1 MPDAVETLLKSLN
14 TSTRARAAAW
24 DAVYAVQDDAQ
35 AERMLRELPF
45 SDDIKARLWDA
56 RRGIDPEPFAAPA
69 VESSEQAAPEGS
81 AVRRFVGN
89 AAEMLNPIT
98 MAKGIGQAVMNPLDT
113 ASAMFQAQTGQF
125 GKAKQALTEGRL
137 SEAIGHGVA
146 GAVPLLGP
154 IAAEAGEQIGSG
166 DVAGGLGKAA
176 GILTPFGVKPVLQGA
191 RAAVP
196 ARARGA
202 VAGTLEAGAAERL
215 ADVMSPKVG
224 RNKIRIGNQAE
235 TVAPRMARDLVDD
248 GAPLTREGFHAQVQ
262 TRRAAAEQSLDAA
275 ADARLNA
282 QSFETTPVIDALLE
296 KRRQLTAEAV
306 EAERRIPEYR
316 GDGARVARPETEF
329 RASGSVGTD
338 DIPTQGRGYRTTGD
352 DPGRFASEPSR
363 AGVPLGRDVQP
374 HHNAARI
381 AEIDAAIKEVRTL
394 GPVARYEAIRRI
406 RQSYDPVAKAKY
418 APSVTDDFL
427 AKSGQASGAADVTGV
442 LREHLAKWD
451 PETAV
456 ANADYH
462 VYRTADDALEAVRQ
476 VERSRP
482 RVGRQIMARLTG
494 TLFGGQQ
501 AGVPGAVA
509 GYVGAPL
516 VDQMLASG
524 MTTKLKTAR
533 LMQNMADAIRS
544 GDMGRVDGFLA
555 LIKRELKTTGTVQA
569 GRLTSP
575 NESQTGTAPAMP
587 SWSGSPQR

>member
-1 MPDAVETLLKSLN
+1 MPDAVEALLKSLN

-24 DAVYAVQDDAQ
+24 DAVYSVQDDKQ
-35 AERMLRELPF
+35 AEEMLRSLPF

-56 RRGIDPEPFAAPA
+56 RRGIDPEPFAAPS
-69 VESSEQAAPEGS
+69 VESSEQTGPQGS
-81 AVRRFVGN
+81 ALRRFASN

-98 MAKGIGQAVMNPLDT
+98 AVKGIAQAVMNPIDT
-113 ASAMFQAQTGQF
+113 GKALYGAQAGQF
-125 GKAKQALTEGRL
+125 GQAREAFGQGRYA
-137 SEAIGHGVA
+137 EAFGHGLA
-146 GAVPLLGP
+146 GSVPLVGP
-154 IAAEAGEQIGSG
+154 IAAEAGEQIASG
-166 DVAGGLGKAA
+166 DVAGGLGKTTGLLAP
-176 GILTPFGVKPVLQGA
+176 LGVRPVMQAA
-191 RAAVP
+191 RAGVP
-196 ARARGA
+196 SRVRQAAATRM
-202 VAGTLEAGAAERL
+202 EAGAAERV

-235 TVAPRMARDLVDD
+235 TIAPRMARDLVDD
-248 GAPLTREGFHAQVQ
+248 GAPLTREGFQAQVQ

-282 QSFETTPVIDALLE
+282 QSFETQPVIDALLE
-296 KRRQLTAEAV
+296 RRQRLTAEAV

-316 GDGARVARPETEF
+316 GDGARVARPDTEF
-329 RASGSVGTD
+329 KASGAIDTADV
-338 DIPTQGRGYRTTGD
+338 PPQGRGYRTTGEE
-352 DPGRFASEPSR
+352 PGRFASEPTR

-381 AEIDAAIKEVRTL
+381 AEIDAAIKEVQAL

-418 APSVTDDFL
+418 APSVTEDFL

-442 LREHLAKWD
+442 LREHLAQWD
-451 PETAV
+451 PATAA

-462 VYRTADDALEAVRQ
+462 IYRTADDALEAVRQ

-516 VDQMLASG
+516 VDQMLSSG

-533 LMQNMADAIRS
+533 LMQNLADAIRA
-544 GDMGRVDGFLA
+544 GDTGRVDGLLV
-555 LIKRELKTTGTVQA
+555 LIRRELKTTVPVQA

-575 NESQTGTAPAMP
+575 SESQRPTVPVI
-587 SWSGSPQR
+587 SGP